1 MAAVHSHI
9 LQFTLCTLL
18 KFFLC
23 TLRAMKTMQISWCGR
38 NEGFLPPLIVPIPLP
53 SPQNPVPSFHLP
65 LNLSDWFPQQR
76 MKTKREEIK
85 ELILEIQRQQQ
96 QQQEVER
103 REEPEQIQ
111 APPTAGPGPGPSFS
125 PSEEPDIQE
134 TCCGT
139 STWSPGT
146 P

>member
-1 MAAVHSHI
+1 M
-9 LQFTLCTLL
+9 CYY
-18 KFFLC
+18 
-23 TLRAMKTMQISWCGR
+23 
-38 NEGFLPPLIVPIPLP
+38 NEGFLILPDPLP
-53 SPQNPVPSFHLP
+53 STQNPVPSFHLP

-96 QQQEVER
+96 QELER
-103 REEPEQIQ
+103 REEQEQIQ
-111 APPTAGPGPGPSFS
+111 APPTAGPGSSSS
-125 PSEEPDIQE
+125 PPEEPDIQE
-134 TCCGT
+134 TCCRT

>member
-1 MAAVHSHI
+1 MPIA
-9 LQFTLCTLL
+9 Q
-18 KFFLC
+18 
-23 TLRAMKTMQISWCGR
+23 CGT
-38 NEGFLPPLIVPIPLP
+38 NEGSLPLLILLVSLA
-53 SPQNPVPSFHLP
+53 SQQNPVPSFHLP

-96 QQQEVER
+96 QQEVER
-103 REEPEQIQ
+103 REEPEHIQ
-111 APPTAGPGPGPSFS
+111 PPPTAGPGSSSS

>member
-1 MAAVHSHI
+1 MKGFFFPS
-9 LQFTLCTLL
+9 LTL
-18 KFFLC
+18 
-23 TLRAMKTMQISWCGR
+23 
-38 NEGFLPPLIVPIPLP
+38 PLP
-53 SPQNPVPSFHLP
+53 LLLYPPTPTYPCPQNPVPSFHLP

-96 QQQEVER
+96 QQQELEQ
-103 REEPEQIQ
+103 REEQEQIQ
-111 APPTAGPGPGPSFS
+111 APPTAGPGSSSS
-125 PSEEPDIQE
+125 PTEEPDIQE
-134 TCCGT
+134 TCGT